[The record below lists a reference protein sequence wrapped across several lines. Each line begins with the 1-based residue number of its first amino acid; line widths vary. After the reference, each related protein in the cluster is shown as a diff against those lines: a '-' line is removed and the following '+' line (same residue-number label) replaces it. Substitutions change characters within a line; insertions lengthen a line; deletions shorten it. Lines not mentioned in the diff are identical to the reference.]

1 MSDIDAESFERS
13 LPYQFRTLLIELGAV
28 VTPGGQGI
36 ILYRGFKPVAT
47 LSKADAERLSPEDE
61 ANLRNAFKRWYT

>member
-1 MSDIDAESFERS
+1 MSDINAESFERS
-13 LPYQFRTLLIELGAV
+13 LPYQFRTLLIEIGAV

>member
-1 MSDIDAESFERS
+1 VSDINAESFERS
-13 LPYQFRTLLIELGAV
+13 LPYQFRTLLIEIGAV

-61 ANLRNAFKRWYT
+61 ANLRNAFKRCYT